1 MVMNDEIGAKVMERA
16 PSPEVIAASRKS
28 GTRLLRED
36 GWIKVKR
43 GITSID
49 EVLMCTAV

>member
-16 PSPEVIAASRKS
+16 PSPEVSRLRAKA
-28 GTRLLRED
+28 GTRMLRED
-36 GWIKVKR
+36 GWLKVKR
-43 GITSID
+43 GATTID

>member
-1 MVMNDEIGAKVMERA
+1 MVMNDEIAGKVMERA
-16 PSPEVIAASRKS
+16 PSNEVVNVSRKS

-36 GWIKVKR
+36 GWLKVR
-43 GITSID
+43 NGITTVD